1 MNVPQTGP
9 GGKEFIL
16 HLLKGAGE
24 MEVEML
30 ELTSGE
36 WEWVVAALEYF
47 QNDPLLSWDE
57 GERAELNTLFHKIKD
72 GDV

>member
-1 MNVPQTGP
+1 MVLRLRQERKDNGSSFN
-9 GGKEFIL
+9 K
-16 HLLKGAGE
+16 E

-36 WEWVVAALEYF
+36 WEWVVAALEHF

-57 GERAELNTLFHKIKD
+57 GERAELNALFHKIKD